1 MSGGCELIFIE
12 CCLERGIRV
21 KAHMPI
27 PEAQYIRDFVSVCG
41 DNWTE
46 RFYKARNN
54 PLCDEYYQPD
64 NVGAVKPGDDVNE
77 RNNRWALYSSL
88 ERGLD
93 KVRLIAV
100 WDGKNE
106 ISKDLDARLVKHM
119 VDLMRDMGGQVEHIN
134 PSKMSTEVAFPV
146 AENEKE
152 PGKTHRMRKSG

>member
-1 MSGGCELIFIE
+1 M
-12 CCLERGIRV
+12 
-21 KAHMPI
+21 
-27 PEAQYIRDFVSVCG
+27 EAQYVRDYVSVCG

-64 NVGAVKPGDDVNE
+64 HVGIVKANDNVNE

-88 ERGLD
+88 ERGVD

-106 ISKDLDARLVKHM
+106 IPKDRDARQVKHM
-119 VDLMRDMGGQVEHIN
+119 VDLMRDMGGKVDHIN
-134 PSKMSTEVAFPV
+134 PSKIL
-146 AENEKE
+146 AEEAAHVIGI
-152 PGKTHRMRKSG
+152 GKGSDKPPNPQKTGP